1 MLSFF
6 CQFFPLLKHF
16 ILTLK
21 ACSDKLHDTVL
32 AGVQCLQSLPCIFC
46 CFPCFIP
53 SRLLHAAQHKKLAM
67 TYVSA
72 CVQLSTTEGNSYYVG
87 TKMDAFVFDT
97 LNTWYQEDMGV
108 NSVRAPFSLTL
119 LLA

>member
-1 MLSFF
+1 MLLSL
-6 CQFFPLLKHF
+6 QE
-16 ILTLK
+16 
-21 ACSDKLHDTVL
+21 CSYFNL
-32 AGVQCLQSLPCIFC
+32 LPCIFC
-46 CFPCFIP
+46 CFSCFIP
-53 SRLLHAAQHKKLAM
+53 SQLLHAAQNKKLAM

-108 NSVRAPFSLTL
+108 NSVRASFSHSPAGINRWTSSVS
-119 LLA
+119 